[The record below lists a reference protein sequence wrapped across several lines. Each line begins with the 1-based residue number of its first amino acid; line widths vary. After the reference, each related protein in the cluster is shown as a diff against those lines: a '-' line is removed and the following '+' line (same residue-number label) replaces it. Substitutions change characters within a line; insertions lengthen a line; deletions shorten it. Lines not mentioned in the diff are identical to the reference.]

1 MSKNRSFNDS
11 NIIFEKIDKNV
22 TNFYKKI
29 NNLKEISSGNKM
41 NRSLF
46 NIKRHTY
53 KKFVNDKCKLTGL
66 YHFDTKKFDIIYVAP
81 GFIFE
86 NSLINAYRFFSL
98 SNL

>member
-53 KKFVNDKCKLTGL
+53 KNNNGIRKEKEPLKFLRKSKSFVNNIVHS
-66 YHFDTKKFDIIYVAP
+66 YI
-81 GFIFE
+81 
-86 NSLINAYRFFSL
+86 NSKPKY
-98 SNL
+98 